1 MKFSNMKIGSRI
13 IAGYS
18 VALVMMALI
27 AVLVYSSINDLI
39 DTFNWVEHTQEVI
52 GKGNNLS
59 KLLVDMETGE
69 RGFLIAGQDE
79 YLDPYNSGRK
89 AFEDEINGLQELVND
104 NPAQVKRLDV
114 IHALEADWLR
124 LAAEPEI
131 AERRK
136 VEAGQKDAD
145 YLEVVLAKGVG
156 KGILDNL
163 RVTIEELQANL
174 QEAGD
179 YEGLV
184 LAVFTAKDMVDRETG
199 ERGFLIT
206 GVDEFLDP
214 FRNGKTALQSHLAQL
229 REHLSGQANNLRLI
243 DNIEDLAQQ
252 WEEKAALPEIAARIE
267 MNNSEATM
275 NDVVA
280 LIEKGTGKNAMDGLR
295 VNIDEFVAI
304 EQVLM
309 EERTVA
315 AANTASQAITYTIGG
330 TVIAIVLGIIISLL
344 LSRGIT
350 KPVAQV
356 VELVK
361 DIAAGDLTV
370 RLNKETND
378 EVGELIGSLDVFVQ
392 GLHDTISQVKVNADQ
407 VSSASTEIASAA
419 EQSKSGADSQ
429 TTQTGEMATSV
440 EQMTA
445 TIVESSQ
452 NAASAAESAKKAA
465 GAAETGGNVVSE
477 TINGMKAI
485 AKSVDESAKTIGEL
499 GKRSE
504 EIGEIISVIDDIA
517 DQTNLL
523 ALNAAIEAARAGEQ
537 GRGFAVVADEVRKLA
552 ERTTKATTEIAT
564 MIKDIQETTAEA
576 VSSMEEGTKQVEAGT
591 ELAGKAGDSLSE
603 IVEVVNEVV
612 SVIEQIATA
621 ADEQSA
627 ASEQISTNVGAVASV
642 AEESARSAEQMATSA
657 EQLNQ
662 QTESLN
668 KVVNR
673 FKLQVTENTTV
684 STSNVDEA
692 AS

>member
-1 MKFSNMKIGSRI
+1 MKFSDMKIGSRI

-27 AVLVYSSINDLI
+27 AVLVYSSIHDLI
-39 DTFNWVEHTQEVI
+39 DTFEWVEHTQEVI
-52 GKGNNLS
+52 GEGNHLA
-59 KLLVDMETGE
+59 KILVDMETGE
-69 RGFLIAGQDE
+69 RGFLITGHDE
-79 YLDPYNSGRK
+79 YLEPYNDGLS
-89 AFEDEINGLQELVND
+89 AFEAEINHLKELVND
-104 NPAQVKRLDV
+104 NPAQVKRLAV
-114 IHALEADWLR
+114 IHELEAEWLR

-131 AERRK
+131 A
-136 VEAGQKDAD
+136 A
-145 YLEVVLAKGVG
+145 
-156 KGILDNL
+156 
-163 RVTIEELQANL
+163 
-174 QEAGD
+174 
-179 YEGLV
+179 
-184 LAVFTAKDMVDRETG
+184 
-199 ERGFLIT
+199 
-206 GVDEFLDP
+206 
-214 FRNGKTALQSHLAQL
+214 RNA
-229 REHLSGQANNLRLI
+229 
-243 DNIEDLAQQ
+243 
-252 WEEKAALPEIAARIE
+252 

-275 NDVVA
+275 DDVVA
-280 LIEKGTGKNAMDGLR
+280 LIELGTGKNAMDGLR
-295 VNIDEFVAI
+295 VKIDEFVSI
-304 EQVLM
+304 EQSFM
-309 EERTVA
+309 EERALA
-315 AANTASQAITYTIGG
+315 AANTASEAITYTIGG
-330 TVIAIVLGIIISLL
+330 TVIGIILGIIISLL

-350 KPVAQV
+350 KPVAKV

-361 DIAAGDLTV
+361 KIAAGDLTV

-378 EVGELIGSLDVFVQ
+378 EVGELIDSLDVFVQ

-419 EQSKSGADSQ
+419 EQSKAGADSQ
-429 TTQTGEMATSV
+429 TAQTGEMASSV

-445 TIVESSQ
+445 TIMESSQ

-465 GAAETGGNVVSE
+465 EAAETGGSVVSE
-477 TINGMKAI
+477 TIEGMKAI
-485 AKSVDESAKTIGEL
+485 ANSVDESAKTIAEL

-564 MIKDIQETTAEA
+564 MIKEIQETTGEA

-591 ELAGKAGDSLSE
+591 ELAGKAGDSLAE
-603 IVEVVNEVV
+603 IVGVVNEVV
-612 SVIEQIATA
+612 SVIEQIAAA

-627 ASEQISTNVGAVASV
+627 SSEQISTNVGSVASV

-657 EQLNQ
+657 EQLNR

-673 FKLQVTENTTV
+673 FKLQVTEDTT
-684 STSNVDEA
+684 